1 MSAFQYIIMDEAI
14 IQDLRLE
21 GFQKKGAEH
30 MRCGTECFIVTFEK
44 DDALYMKE
52 AKARSQIEARRM
64 VSSKYGP
71 DSQIKK
77 IVKKYK

>member
-1 MSAFQYIIMDEAI
+1 
-14 IQDLRLE
+14 
-21 GFQKKGAEH
+21 

-44 DDALYMKE
+44 DGAVYTKE
-52 AKARSQIEARRM
+52 AQARSQIEARRM

-71 DSQIKK
+71 GSRIKK

>member
-1 MSAFQYIIMDEAI
+1 
-14 IQDLRLE
+14 
-21 GFQKKGAEH
+21 

-44 DDALYMKE
+44 GGALYTKE

-64 VSSKYGP
+64 VSSKYGT

>member
-1 MSAFQYIIMDEAI
+1 
-14 IQDLRLE
+14 
-21 GFQKKGAEH
+21 

-44 DDALYMKE
+44 DGALYSKE
-52 AKARSQIEARRM
+52 AKARSLIEARRM

>member
-1 MSAFQYIIMDEAI
+1 MTC
-14 IQDLRLE
+14 
-21 GFQKKGAEH
+21 GFPEKGVGQ

-44 DDALYMKE
+44 GGVLYTKE

-64 VSSKYGP
+64 VSSKYGT